1 MLTAYPP
8 DIYNSQR
15 LLFDQTRRACEADP
29 IEVPEDFYEHG
40 WTIVDGISDHEQAV
54 SIQERLIAGI
64 DPERVPLH
72 DLFAER
78 VQLGKADLI
87 PVCEDVVATSYQVL
101 HFDMGLPFAAGLDQL
116 LVSHVG
122 IYLPSDTEHEVTAR
136 TRLLELDGILAET
149 GLDVAAIEA
158 RVTEYALRHGDGWE
172 DHNTLRLACFV
183 RLIDALAAEPE
194 LTEKI
199 DKTVGQWFVDGQRL
213 DSTTAHAQ
221 EVDFCAR
228 HGLTVTAREH
238 EVALD
243 PGQLLFVD
251 NTRVVHG
258 RVGERRAR
266 EIFNFMFGVPSIGD
280 ADVAQLRR
288 GVCELMA
295 GHAPV

>member
-15 LLFDQTRRACEADP
+15 LLFDQTRRASEADP
-29 IEVPEDFYEHG
+29 IEVPEDFYERG
-40 WTIVDGISDHEQAV
+40 WTIVDGVSDHEHAV
-54 SIQERLIAGI
+54 SIQEQLIAGI
-64 DPERVPLH
+64 DPERISLH

-87 PVCEDVVATSYQVL
+87 PVCDDVVATSYQVL
-101 HFDMGLPFAAGLDQL
+101 HFDMGLPFAEGLQQL

-122 IYLPSDTEHEVTAR
+122 IYLPADTEHEVTAR
-136 TRLLELDGILAET
+136 TRLLELNGILAET
-149 GLDVAAIEA
+149 SLDVAEIEA
-158 RVTEYALRHGDGWE
+158 RVVEYTRRHGDGWE

-199 DKTVGQWFVDGQRL
+199 DKTVGQWFVEGQRL
-213 DSTTAHAQ
+213 DSTTAHA
-221 EVDFCAR
+221 EEADFYAR
-228 HGLTVTAREH
+228 HGLTVAAREH

-280 ADVAQLRR
+280 AEVARLRR

-295 GHAPV
+295 GRPVA